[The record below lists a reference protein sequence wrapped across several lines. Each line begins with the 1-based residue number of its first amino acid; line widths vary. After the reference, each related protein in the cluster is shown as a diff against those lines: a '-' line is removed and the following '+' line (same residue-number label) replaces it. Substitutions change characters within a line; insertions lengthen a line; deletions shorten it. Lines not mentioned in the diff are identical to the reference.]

1 MVQQLILKHV
11 IGQVVELLLSQDLVL
26 TTVASCTAGDRLAS
40 DGPVGI
46 IDAIRAASAQNRHA
60 WPSTSTH
67 AKFRTS
73 VFVLLLLSTSS
84 TRVGIKYR
92 TVDYAELN
100 VPLWVG
106 RIL

>member
-67 AKFRTS
+67 RQVSHVGFRAS
-73 VFVLLLLSTSS
+73 APQYQFHP
-84 TRVGIKYR
+84 RR
-92 TVDYAELN
+92 H
-100 VPLWVG
+100 
-106 RIL
+106 